1 MQEQNQSSGI
11 FESIPL
17 SHFSPAFN
25 VVTFAGEVNYL
36 DVTATESEKSQ
47 YVDNSLTSRITGYQI
62 EPYVALSLKSFG
74 LGLTGEAGNYVTSYT
89 GYESTP
95 GSSYRINY
103 NDKGIIDYSG
113 IGFTIFFN
121 PFPKLRR
128 DFKLSINLSN
138 KLLNVKHRAID
149 SGSSSSSTVNVNKS
163 YFETKYTVTRQQAG
177 INAQIHITRKFSVIP
192 WADYSLTNT
201 SQIDD
206 KIQRVVDG
214 GGGELNFIQRY
225 YSDVEMVWKVRNEA
239 TFGIDFALKIY
250 KLEVHFGS
258 IVGFFTNSSSSTA
271 GNIDG
276 PQVSV
281 SIAYETDG

>member
-1 MQEQNQSSGI
+1 MLRLFLVIMLTFGAHSTSWGQLSLRGLEEAYVQEQNQSSGI

-103 NDKGIIDYSG
+103 NIS
-113 IGFTIFFN
+113 
-121 PFPKLRR
+121 
-128 DFKLSINLSN
+128 
-138 KLLNVKHRAID
+138 
-149 SGSSSSSTVNVNKS
+149 
-163 YFETKYTVTRQQAG
+163 
-177 INAQIHITRKFSVIP
+177 RK
-192 WADYSLTNT
+192 
-201 SQIDD
+201 
-206 KIQRVVDG
+206 R
-214 GGGELNFIQRY
+214 
-225 YSDVEMVWKVRNEA
+225 MVGCQW
-239 TFGIDFALKIY
+239 
-250 KLEVHFGS
+250 
-258 IVGFFTNSSSSTA
+258 
-271 GNIDG
+271 
-276 PQVSV
+276 Q
-281 SIAYETDG
+281 